1 MKPYMRKELLAL
13 AKEVGLKGYS
23 SKTVAQLC
31 TMLRKHVLS
40 GTSEP
45 LPIAKKR
52 TKHYRYLL
60 EKKSVLELEA
70 VIARLKMGPFDDEK
84 KKYANEVYKYKYFL
98 IGKILTKHFPLVPEG
113 TKVSD
118 DAMRR
123 LTLFRKKLLQKIYQK
138 VPPKRIK
145 YDYGEHR
152 ITDISKRA
160 PQVYLNERVHD
171 PLIPRKVHITTIQGY
186 ENMASRFRRLI
197 GADLDGIRVTERWR
211 LDQLEYQKSLP
222 FIDRLVLLT
231 YTYGGDAII
240 HAHMDKSL
248 RVDKFYDDKYERSY
262 VFPLYPTLL
271 SWMFKDLPGFKEFSR
286 THMRADMKLRHAFT
300 FNAIVRRTRKD
311 AQNLDFGSTAYATYT
326 DVLNFFFRPHDN
338 LFHFDT
344 TFYETLV
351 EMYTTDLQRII
362 SRAPKLDKQLIVYK
376 GVKNMAY
383 LDFSINNT
391 YINKRFISTSFDP
404 TVSDKSAFTGT
415 NCCMQKIYLLPQ
427 TTCLYIYLSYF
438 NEREILLPPGR
449 YVYALTEMYT
459 PPHAVTGTA
468 RKKTVNLMVTK

>member
-1 MKPYMRKELLAL
+1 MKKYTRQQLYVL

-23 SKTVAQLC
+23 SKTVDQLC
-31 TMLRKHVLS
+31 AMLRNHVLS

-70 VIARLKMGPFDDEK
+70 VVARLKMGPFDDEK
-84 KKYANEVYKYKYFL
+84 KKYATEVYKYKYFL

-113 TKVSD
+113 TNVSD
-118 DAMRR
+118 QAMRR
-123 LTLFRKKLLQKIYQK
+123 LALFRKKLLQKIYQK

-152 ITDISKRA
+152 ITHIARRT
-160 PQVYLNERVHD
+160 PQTYLNDLVND
-171 PLIPRKVHITTIQGY
+171 PLIPRQVHITTLQGY

-211 LDQLEYQKSLP
+211 LAQLEYQKSLP

-231 YTYGGDAII
+231 YTYGGDAIV

-271 SWMFKDLPGFKEFSR
+271 SWMFKDVLRFMNFSNQ
-286 THMRADMKLRHAFT
+286 HMRADMKLRHAFQ
-300 FNAIVRRTRKD
+300 FDKLVRATRKE

-326 DVLNFFFRPHDN
+326 DILNFFFRPHDN

-344 TFYETLV
+344 TFYTTLV

-376 GVKNMAY
+376 GVKDIAY
-383 LDFSINNT
+383 LDFSIKNT
-391 YINKRFISTSFDP
+391 YTNKRFISTSIDP
-404 TVSDKSAFTGT
+404 TISDKSAFTGS

-427 TTCLYIYLSYF
+427 TTCLYVYLSYF

-449 YVYALTEMYT
+449 YVYALTELYT
-459 PPHAVTGTA
+459 PPHAVTGTVK
-468 RKKTVNLMVTK
+468 KKTVNLMVTK